1 MTFKKLEI
9 NFLPSSEYAYKNIE
23 SPKPAKFFIPKWY
36 KDIKNKNGLNLKS
49 CIPFLDSFSSGYIQ
63 STWHDLLVEVKDD
76 DVLIKTINGKPFI
89 NRRSHSDV
97 PMDDSFHKIEFTWE
111 RHWAVSLPK
120 GYSGLVVHPLNHIDL
135 PFYTLSGIVD
145 FDKYNHSK
153 IGNLP
158 FYLKKNFTGIIPK
171 GTPMY
176 QIIPIKRNDW
186 VGNKEKFNKIESDK
200 KDKFRTSVSSNRYK
214 KLFWQKKGFN

>member
-1 MTFKKLEI
+1 
-9 NFLPSSEYAYKNIE
+9 
-23 SPKPAKFFIPKWY
+23 
-36 KDIKNKNGLNLKS
+36 
-49 CIPFLDSFSSGYIQ
+49 
-63 STWHDLLVEVKDD
+63 
-76 DVLIKTINGKPFI
+76 
-89 NRRSHSDV
+89 
-97 PMDDSFHKIEFTWE
+97 
-111 RHWAVSLPK
+111 
-120 GYSGLVVHPLNHIDL
+120 
-135 PFYTLSGIVD
+135 LSGIVD

>member
-1 MTFKKLEI
+1 MIYNKMEI
-9 NFLPSSEYAYKNIE
+9 NFFPSSEYAYKNIE
-23 SPKPAKFFIPKWY
+23 SPKPAKISIPKWY
-36 KDIKNKNGLNLKS
+36 KDIKNINGLNIKS

-63 STWHDLLVEVKDD
+63 STWHDILVEIKDGD
-76 DVLIKTINGKPFI
+76 LLIKTVDGKPFV
-89 NRRSHSDV
+89 NKRDRSDIPV
-97 PMDDSFHKIEFTWE
+97 DDSFHKIEFTWE
-111 RHWAVSLPK
+111 RHWAVSLPE
-120 GYSGLVVHPLNHIDL
+120 GYSGLIIHPLNRVDL

-145 FDKYNHSK
+145 FDTYYHSR

-186 VGNKEKFNKIESDK
+186 IAKEEKYDGVESYKRDK
-200 KDKFRTSVSSNRYK
+200 VRASAPHSYK
-214 KLFWQKKGFN
+214 KLFWQKKIFN